1 MQILGFD
8 VQPSPVSNEPVLN
21 DSFRAIC
28 ENALNNM
35 EPCLIK
41 GERQKN
47 TETEMCGLGLE
58 SLLYAALA
66 PGLMQPLATCCSEEP
81 AAGILEGFEL
91 QTRNSSIENFEA
103 APFLPINL
111 GENGEE
117 SALGAKSAAGE
128 ESALGAQSEAGAE
141 SALGAQSEA
150 GAESALGAQSETGIN
165 SAKMPFMAML
175 TPVSEQA
182 GMPETDLSKNTGV
195 SKAPKEGYLCPLEN
209 EFALGVKEQENQI
222 SEGASLKETERR
234 PIPDVLKNLQHN
246 AGIEAFISSPLKE
259 AAKPN
264 VRAEAV
270 ETPIELTKE
279 AFDENIQRLVKG
291 ITKSTADGTEEFKIS
306 LKPEFL
312 GEVSIRLV
320 KDAAGVAAHI
330 KTAHA
335 AAKALLQSG
344 LPELLEQMR
353 SKGIEVSTV
362 DVSVEAFTSAFTD
375 GKNNPN
381 QSGSGATS
389 KKWQPHS
396 RLSQREQFMDAV
408 EHVLLPN
415 SSVEYQA

>member
-8 VQPSPVSNEPVLN
+8 VQPSSVSSEPVFN

-41 GERQKN
+41 GERPKN
-47 TETEMCGLGLE
+47 SDTEMCGLGLE

-91 QTRNSSIENFEA
+91 QTRDSSIENLEA
-103 APFLPINL
+103 APFLPVNL
-111 GENGEE
+111 GEE
-117 SALGAKSAAGE
+117 GE

-150 GAESALGAQSETGIN
+150 GAESALGAQSASGVN
-165 SAKMPFMAML
+165 SAKLPFMAVL

-182 GMPETDLSKNTGV
+182 GMPETDLSENTGV

-209 EFALGVKEQENQI
+209 EFALGVKEQEKQTG
-222 SEGASLKETERR
+222 EGTSLKETERK
-234 PIPDVLKNLQHN
+234 PVPDAVENLQHST
-246 AGIEAFISSPLKE
+246 GMEAFASSSLRE
-259 AAKPN
+259 ATKPN

-279 AFDENIQRLVKG
+279 AFDENIQKLVKG

-320 KDAAGVAAHI
+320 KNAAGVAAHI

-335 AAKALLQSG
+335 ATKALLQSG

-362 DVSVEAFTSAFTD
+362 DVSIEAFTSAFTD
-375 GKNNPN
+375 GRNNPH
-381 QSGSGATS
+381 QSGSGAAS
-389 KKWQPHS
+389 KKWQPNS
-396 RLSQREQFMDAV
+396 RLSQREQFMDAI

>member
-8 VQPSPVSNEPVLN
+8 VQPSPVSSEPVLN

-41 GERQKN
+41 GERPKN

-91 QTRNSSIENFEA
+91 QTRESSIEKFEA

-117 SALGAKSAAGE
+117 SALGA
-128 ESALGAQSEAGAE
+128 QSEAGAE
-141 SALGAQSEA
+141 SVLGAQSEA
-150 GAESALGAQSETGIN
+150 CEASALGAQSASGVN
-165 SAKMPFMAML
+165 SAKLPFMAVL

-182 GMPETDLSKNTGV
+182 GMPETDLSESTGA
-195 SKAPKEGYLCPLEN
+195 SEAPKEGYLCPLEN
-209 EFALGVKEQENQI
+209 EFALGVKEQEKQTG
-222 SEGASLKETERR
+222 EGTSLKETERK
-234 PIPDVLKNLQHN
+234 PVPDALENLQHS
-246 AGIEAFISSPLKE
+246 AGMEAFASSSLRE
-259 AAKPN
+259 ATKPN
-264 VRAEAV
+264 IRAEAV

-291 ITKSTADGTEEFKIS
+291 ITKSTADGKEEFKIS

-312 GEVSIRLV
+312 GEVSIKLV

-335 AAKALLQSG
+335 ATKALLQSG

-353 SKGIEVSTV
+353 SKGIEVSRV

-375 GKNNPN
+375 GRNNPN
-381 QSGSGATS
+381 HSGSGATS
-389 KKWQPHS
+389 KKWQPNS